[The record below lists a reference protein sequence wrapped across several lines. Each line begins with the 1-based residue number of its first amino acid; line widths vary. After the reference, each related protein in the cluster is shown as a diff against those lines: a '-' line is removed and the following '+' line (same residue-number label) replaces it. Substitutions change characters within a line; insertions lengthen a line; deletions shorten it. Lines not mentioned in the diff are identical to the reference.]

1 MNTVSIKNNN
11 LISFDLK
18 TCRMRFFK
26 LPQGLFYLKIINRV
40 NVPKMV
46 ELCKSSTSVPNM
58 TL

>member
-1 MNTVSIKNNN
+1 MNTVSSNKND

-18 TCRMRFFK
+18 TCRMRYLK
-26 LPQGLFYLKIINRV
+26 LPQGLFYLKIINSV

-46 ELCKSSTSVPNM
+46 DLCKSSTSVPNM